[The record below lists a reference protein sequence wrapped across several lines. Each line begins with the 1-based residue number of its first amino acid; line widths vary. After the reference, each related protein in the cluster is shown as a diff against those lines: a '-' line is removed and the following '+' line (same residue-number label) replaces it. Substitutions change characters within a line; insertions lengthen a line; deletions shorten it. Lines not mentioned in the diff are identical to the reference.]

1 MGRRLKP
8 ATPWLAAILLWWWVR
23 LHNLLQL
30 PAFIDEGAQ
39 LQWARL
45 VWRMQPF
52 HGASDGKLLGIWL
65 GAALWPFAGGL
76 WLLRVAGLLVGVCGF
91 AALLATARRWLG
103 ARAAVVAAALLLVLP
118 HAHFFERMAVADA
131 VSPALLMLVLWSGLH
146 ALAAQRTRA
155 WAVICGAL
163 LAAAVLAKLSNL
175 VFAAIPF
182 LIALVWLRPAVWRRQ
197 LAALLQIYLAAVV
210 VLLPVWLAL
219 TLVQSD
225 MGFDLLSSKGPHTL
239 GETIIETG
247 KIVRSLPGS
256 VAAYWTMP
264 LLVLA
269 GLLWAA
275 GLASRRRM
283 ALFCGFAA
291 AAFLVLVVTRSTDGM
306 FESRYLL
313 PVLPL
318 LALLAGAG
326 AERLL
331 GAASARAQMLLS
343 LLALGAAVPALQ
355 FVMLT
360 WVAPQQLPLGAFPDR
375 WEYITGWPS
384 GFALRAVAA
393 ELAGRNAPLTVITVD
408 QGSWERLQAHLPY
421 GSQVR
426 AVVRPLKDWRAGRVP
441 PGMQPDDLL
450 LLDHPRD
457 DGVPQQLG
465 VGLSAVETYYRPQR
479 ESWVT
484 LYRVQPAP

>member
-1 MGRRLKP
+1 M
-8 ATPWLAAILLWWWVR
+8 LLWWWVR

-30 PAFIDEGAQ
+30 PAFIDEGAH

-65 GAALWPFAGGL
+65 GAIFWPFAGGL
-76 WLLRVAGLLVGVCGF
+76 WLLRVAGLLVGMCGF

-103 ARAAVVAAALLLVLP
+103 ARAAVAAAALLLVLP

-146 ALAAQRTRA
+146 ALAGRRNRA
-155 WAVICGAL
+155 AAVVCGAL

-182 LIALVWLRPAVWRRQ
+182 LVALVWLRPAVGRSQ
-197 LAALLQIYLAAVV
+197 LTALLQIYLAAFIL
-210 VLLPVWLAL
+210 LLPVWLAL
-219 TLVQSD
+219 TLVDSD
-225 MGFDLLSSKGPHTL
+225 MGFDLLNRKGPHTL
-239 GETIIETG
+239 GETILESG
-247 KIVRSLPGS
+247 KIMRSLPGS
-256 VAAYWTMP
+256 LAAYWTMP
-264 LLVLA
+264 LFVLTSLLWVVGLA
-269 GLLWAA
+269 G
-275 GLASRRRM
+275 RKRM
-283 ALFCGFAA
+283 ALLCGFAA
-291 AAFLVLVVTRSTDGM
+291 AAFLALVVTRSTDGM

-313 PVLPL
+313 PMLPL

-326 AERLL
+326 AEKLL
-331 GAASARAQMLLS
+331 GAASARAQPLLS
-343 LLALGAAVPALQ
+343 IVALGAAVPAMQ
-355 FVMLT
+355 FVWLT

-384 GFALRAVAA
+384 GFALRAAA
-393 ELAGRNAPLTVITVD
+393 AGLAARNTPLTVIAVD
-408 QGSWERLQAHLPY
+408 QGSWERMQAHLPY
-421 GSQVR
+421 GSQVK
-426 AVVRPLKDWRAGRVP
+426 AVVWPPKDWRNGSGP

-457 DGVPQQLG
+457 DAVPQQLS
-465 VGLSAVETYYRPQR
+465 VGLSAVETYYRPQH

-484 LYRVQPAP
+484 LYRMRPAP

>member
-1 MGRRLKP
+1 M
-8 ATPWLAAILLWWWVR
+8 LLWWWVR

-30 PAFIDEGAQ
+30 PAFIDEGAH

-45 VWRMQPF
+45 VWQLQPF

-65 GAALWPFAGGL
+65 GAAFWPFAGGL
-76 WLLRVAGLLVGVCGF
+76 WLLRVAGLLLGACGF

-103 ARAAVVAAALLLVLP
+103 ARAAAVAAALLVVLP

-146 ALAAQRTRA
+146 ALAAQRNGA
-155 WAVICGAL
+155 WAAICGAL

-175 VFAAIPF
+175 VFAAIPC
-182 LIALVWLRPAVWRRQ
+182 LVALVWLRPEAWRSQ
-197 LAALLQIYLAAVV
+197 LTALLQIYLAAFIL
-210 VLLPVWLAL
+210 LLPVWLVL
-219 TLVQSD
+219 TLVNSD
-225 MGFDLLSSKGPHTL
+225 MGFDLLNRKGPHTL
-239 GETIIETG
+239 GETIIESE
-247 KIVRSLPGS
+247 KIVRSLPGM

-264 LLVLA
+264 LFVLA

-275 GLASRRRM
+275 GLASRKRM
-283 ALFCGFAA
+283 ALFCGFGA

-313 PVLPL
+313 PMLPL

-326 AERLL
+326 AEKLL
-331 GAASARAQMLLS
+331 GGASARAQRLLS
-343 LLALGAAVPALQ
+343 IVALGAAVPALQ
-355 FVMLT
+355 FMWLT

-384 GFALRAVAA
+384 GFALRAAA
-393 ELAGRNAPLTVITVD
+393 AGLAARNTPLTVIAVD
-408 QGSWERLQAHLPY
+408 QGSWERMQAHLPY
-421 GSQVR
+421 GSQVK
-426 AVVRPLKDWRAGRVP
+426 AVVWPPKDWRNGSGP
-441 PGMQPDDLL
+441 PGVQPNDLL

-457 DGVPQQLG
+457 DAVPQQLG

>member
-1 MGRRLKP
+1 M
-8 ATPWLAAILLWWWVR
+8 LLWWWVR

-45 VWRMQPF
+45 VWRLQPF

-103 ARAAVVAAALLLVLP
+103 VRAAVVAAALMLVLP

-131 VSPALLMLVLWSGLH
+131 LSPALLMLVLWSGLH
-146 ALAAQRTRA
+146 ALSAQRTRT

-175 VFAAIPF
+175 AFAAIPF
-182 LIALVWLRPAVWRRQ
+182 LIALVWLRPAVWRSQ
-197 LAALLQIYLAAVV
+197 LVALCQVYLAALV

-225 MGFDLLSSKGPHTL
+225 MGFDLLRSKGPHTL

-247 KIVRSLPGS
+247 KIVRSLPS
-256 VAAYWTMP
+256 IVAVYWTVP
-264 LLVLA
+264 LFAVA

-275 GLASRRRM
+275 GLAGRKRM

-313 PVLPL
+313 PMLPL

-326 AERLL
+326 AEWLL
-331 GAASARAQMLLS
+331 GDASARARL
-343 LLALGAAVPALQ
+343 LLALVAIGAAGPALQ
-355 FVMLT
+355 FMWFT

-384 GFALRAVAA
+384 GFALRAAA
-393 ELAGRNAPLTVITVD
+393 AGLAARNAPLTVIAVD
-408 QGSWERLQAHLPY
+408 QGSWERMQAHLPY
-421 GSQVR
+421 GSQVK
-426 AVVRPLKDWRAGRVP
+426 AVVWQPKDWRAGSGP

-457 DGVPQQLG
+457 DAVPQKLG
-465 VGLSAVETYYRPQR
+465 VRLSAAETYYRPQR